1 MTAMLHLFEG
11 EDNFAAQMGKASLAH
26 LAQSETA
33 RRELAENYV
42 GLPY

>member
-1 MTAMLHLFEG
+1 MTAILHFFEG
-11 EDNFAAQMGKASLAH
+11 EDNFAGQMGKASLAD